1 MEAAWCALGPP
12 GAQGPKVLHR
22 PLGTRPPLRCR
33 LSRAQEITEG
43 GVQAHPG
50 SLSQVSPV
58 SGPFPGVSSP
68 EGPGSLANW
77 TCLSPGKL
85 ALDEGGSDT
94 ESLYEIA
101 GLNKVIQFM

>member
-1 MEAAWCALGPP
+1 MCPGPSRSTKYQSAAL
-12 GAQGPKVLHR
+12 
-22 PLGTRPPLRCR
+22 PLGDPPPPPPPRRCG
-33 LSRAQEITEG
+33 LSRAQESAEE

-68 EGPGSLANW
+68 EGPGSLANC